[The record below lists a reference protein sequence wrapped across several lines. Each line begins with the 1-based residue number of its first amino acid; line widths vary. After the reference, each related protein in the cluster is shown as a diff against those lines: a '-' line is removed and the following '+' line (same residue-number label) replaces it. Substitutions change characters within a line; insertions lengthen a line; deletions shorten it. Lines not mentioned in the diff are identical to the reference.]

1 MWFCLDRMLIIW
13 FQFLLFSFKK
23 IFLLCHC
30 DAGKSAQCCRNLP
43 FFSKRY
49 SKKKR
54 QMGEF
59 SLSTK
64 SYLFLLLSSLFCS
77 HFADLRV
84 IKNFSLVR
92 PYLQHRLSL
101 VLFTH
106 QSQESLDIKKITAVA
121 ALLHNWFTLNLWESS
136 FLSKKLEINL
146 IYHYKTSN

>member
-1 MWFCLDRMLIIW
+1 MVLSRQNANNMISVFVIFIQED
-13 FQFLLFSFKK
+13 
-23 IFLLCHC
+23 FLLCHC
-30 DAGKSAQCCRNLP
+30 DARKSAQCCRNLP

-49 SKKKR
+49 GKKKR

-64 SYLFLLLSSLFCS
+64 SYLFSSSFFSLLLAT

-106 QSQESLDIKKITAVA
+106 QSQESLDIKKSQPLRCYSIGSPWICGSQV
-121 ALLHNWFTLNLWESS
+121 S
-136 FLSKKLEINL
+136 FL
-146 IYHYKTSN
+146 

>member
-49 SKKKR
+49 GKKKR

-106 QSQESLDIKKITAVA
+106 QSQESLDIKKSQP
-121 ALLHNWFTLNLWESS
+121 LLRCYTIGSPWICGSQVS
-136 FLSKKLEINL
+136 FLRSLK
-146 IYHYKTSN
+146 

>member
-30 DAGKSAQCCRNLP
+30 DAGKSAQCCRNLS

-49 SKKKR
+49 GKKKR

-64 SYLFLLLSSLFCS
+64 SYLFLLLSSLLLAFCWLKS
-77 HFADLRV
+77 NKKLFPCPTVLTTQT
-84 IKNFSLVR
+84 F
-92 PYLQHRLSL
+92 LST
-101 VLFTH
+101 FYPSKPREFRH
-106 QSQESLDIKKITAVA
+106 KKITAVA

>member
-1 MWFCLDRMLIIW
+1 MISVFII
-13 FQFLLFSFKK
+13 FIQED
-23 IFLLCHC
+23 FLLCHC

-121 ALLHNWFTLNLWESS
+121 AFLHNWFTLNLWESS